1 MFSGRNHMFSLTDRW
16 ASHSNRK
23 RHLSWHRLQSPL
35 HSLVGRLLR
44 TKAKMQGVTKG
55 RSNWRRRW
63 QGGTG
68 GKKRKLLRKL
78 LWRRSLLKSYC
89 LCFPWKHQQL
99 VFCYWLFWRASMWW
113 VWWENCA
120 HWLEYSSFESLPIL
134 WHTRWTSEFR
144 STIIICFC
152 RTKCLSFRISRVGT
166 NLGNWNCRSTVS
178 GQQLRHT
185 QLHPSFSHPIL
196 QMGFMFLMTFERLMP
211 GLAITLMRMIRSVNA
226 QLLHLTLKSIVF
238 AYQQASRWEHAFE
251 NGTVI
256 FCTIWL
262 CR

>member
-1 MFSGRNHMFSLTDRW
+1 MIQLSPGLKFSRHFPSCQACPRAMFSGRNHMFSLTDWW
-16 ASHSNRK
+16 ASHSNRT

-78 LWRRSLLKSYC
+78 LWRRSLLRSYC
-89 LCFPWKHQQL
+89 LCFPWRHQQL

-120 HWLEYSSFESLPIL
+120 HWLEYSPM
-134 WHTRWTSEFR
+134 
-144 STIIICFC
+144 
-152 RTKCLSFRISRVGT
+152 
-166 NLGNWNCRSTVS
+166 NLYQSSDIQAEHLNS
-178 GQQLRHT
+178 GQPLSSVSVEQSVF
-185 QLHPSFSHPIL
+185 PSECQEWVLI
-196 QMGFMFLMTFERLMP
+196 
-211 GLAITLMRMIRSVNA
+211 
-226 QLLHLTLKSIVF
+226 
-238 AYQQASRWEHAFE
+238 
-251 NGTVI
+251 
-256 FCTIWL
+256 
-262 CR
+262 

>member
-1 MFSGRNHMFSLTDRW
+1 MIQLSPGLKFSRHFPSCQACPRAMFSGRNHMFSLADWW

-78 LWRRSLLKSYC
+78 LWRRSLLRSYC
-89 LCFPWKHQQL
+89 LCFPWRHQQL

-120 HWLEYSSFESLPIL
+120 HWLEYSPL
-134 WHTRWTSEFR
+134 
-144 STIIICFC
+144 
-152 RTKCLSFRISRVGT
+152 
-166 NLGNWNCRSTVS
+166 NLCKSSDIQGEHLNS
-178 GQQLRHT
+178 GQPLSSVSVEQSVF
-185 QLHPSFSHPIL
+185 PSEC
-196 QMGFMFLMTFERLMP
+196 QEW
-211 GLAITLMRMIRSVNA
+211 V
-226 QLLHLTLKSIVF
+226 LT
-238 AYQQASRWEHAFE
+238 
-251 NGTVI
+251 
-256 FCTIWL
+256 
-262 CR
+262 